1 MKKKPLQLNLTNFVS
16 HELKTPLST
25 LKLSIQLLK
34 KQAPLEQ
41 KKWLNMME
49 EEINWMIQFISDTLD
64 LSHAHQKAIFR
75 PRRYNWNA
83 WIFNLKS
90 SFEKQAELLKAQI
103 NWSYLKT
110 SPQTKG
116 PKELSS
122 ALSALKEEELE
133 VLIDPLYMRQALLNL
148 IMNAIEYSPKNS
160 RVGISWQRIIKQRL
174 QIQVTD
180 EGEGIAKKD
189 LNKIFEPFQKSRVPL
204 SKKIKGSGLGLS
216 ITKAIIT
223 AHGGDIHVQNR
234 PEGQGTVWTITLP
247 LSS

>member
-1 MKKKPLQLNLTNFVS
+1 MKKKSLQLNRTDFVS

-25 LKLSIQLLK
+25 LKLSVDLLK
-34 KQAPLEQ
+34 KQASKEQ
-41 KKWLNMME
+41 KKWLNIME

-64 LSHAHQKAIFR
+64 LSRAHQKATFR
-75 PRRYNWNA
+75 PRRHNWNA
-83 WIFNLKS
+83 WFFNLKN
-90 SFEKQAELLKAQI
+90 SFEKQAKLLNAPMS
-103 NWSYLKT
+103 WSYLKT
-110 SPQTKG
+110 SSQTKG

-122 ALSALKEEELE
+122 DLSALKEEELE

-148 IMNAIEYSPKNS
+148 IMNAIEYSPTNS
-160 RVGISWQRIIKQRL
+160 RVDVSWQKTTKQHL

-180 EGEGIAKKD
+180 EGEGIAKTD
-189 LNKIFEPFQKSRVPL
+189 LNKIFEPFQKSRSTL

-234 PEGQGTVWTITLP
+234 PESQGAVWTITLP
-247 LSS
+247 LCS